1 MKKEKKV
8 LYSDTGVVIKKYDNV
23 SIGVSVVCAI
33 LSVVLI
39 VLGVLALFAV

>member
-23 SIGVSVVCAI
+23 SIGVSIVCAV
-33 LSVVLI
+33 LSAVLV
-39 VLGVLALFAV
+39 VLGVLAFVAV